1 MKILIINPNMTTG
14 GLETSL
20 LNFINELKGENEI
33 DMFLLSHE
41 GKLMSA
47 LPKDI
52 TLLPE
57 QDKLKRFGVVRQP
70 VNRGLVK
77 AIAVKMLKAVGVKN
91 MLIDRDLRA
100 LADIN
105 IQSFAGEY
113 DLAINFNAYDHICNQ
128 ILIDKVNAKRKFAI
142 VHNDVFVMPFS
153 RKLIQQLDALDVC
166 LGCSKSCMEHIK
178 QKHSKLKNVDYLYNF
193 QDTKKF
199 VDKSNEK
206 CDSIRHNKF
215 NFVCVGRMS
224 KQKMPLRLLKVIKR
238 LNREFDNF
246 DVYFLGEGELTA
258 SAKKYVERNRLNNVY
273 LLGNQTNPYK
283 YIKQAD
289 MLLLASK
296 NEAAPMV
303 YAEAMTLGVPVLSTR
318 TCSADELVGELGVVC
333 DNNFNAI
340 YTAIKDVLSGKVDL
354 TALKNQLENY
364 SWFNQA
370 IKQKLY
376 TLTKEK

>member
-1 MKILIINPNMTTG
+1 MTTG

-33 DMFLLSHE
+33 DLFLLSHE

-47 LPKDI
+47 LPEDI

-57 QDKLKRFGVVRQP
+57 QDKLKCFGAVRQS
-70 VNRGLVK
+70 VNRGFVK

-91 MLIDRDLRA
+91 MLIDRDLCA

-105 IQSFAGEY
+105 IPSFASEY

-153 RKLIQQLDALDVC
+153 RRLIQQLGALDVC

-199 VDKSNEK
+199 VDKSNEE
-206 CDSIRHNKF
+206 CDSIRRKKF
-215 NFVCVGRMS
+215 NFVAW
-224 KQKMPLRLLKVIKR
+224 
-238 LNREFDNF
+238 
-246 DVYFLGEGELTA
+246 GECQ
-258 SAKKYVERNRLNNVY
+258 SRK
-273 LLGNQTNPYK
+273 
-283 YIKQAD
+283 
-289 MLLLASK
+289 
-296 NEAAPMV
+296 
-303 YAEAMTLGVPVLSTR
+303 
-318 TCSADELVGELGVVC
+318 CHC
-333 DNNFNAI
+333 D
-340 YTAIKDVLSGKVDL
+340 Y
-354 TALKNQLENY
+354 
-364 SWFNQA
+364 
-370 IKQKLY
+370 
-376 TLTKEK
+376 